1 MTDRGRPV
9 LAGLI
14 TALVGYTSSFAVVL
28 AGLRAVG
35 ATSTQAA
42 SGLLALSLTMGAGAI
57 LLAWRTK
64 LPVTLAWS
72 TPGAALLVGTG
83 AVAGGWPAAVGAFL
97 ITGVL
102 IGLTA
107 VWPALGRLIGK
118 IPTPL
123 AQAMLAG
130 VLLSLCLV
138 PVRTAIDVPL
148 LMLPVLAVWL
158 ILLRLAPRWAVP
170 AAFGVVVVIIVI
182 GLVGRRTPPAHSGL
196 TALVPHPVWTT
207 PTLTGAALIGIALPL
222 YVVTM
227 ASQNVPGVAVL
238 GSYGYRVPWRPT
250 MAVTG
255 IGSLLGAP
263 FGGHA
268 INLAAVT
275 AALAASPEADPD
287 PDRRWIAARTA
298 GLAYLV
304 LGLLSPGLVALVAL
318 APSGLVEAAAGL
330 ALIPTLAASLSSA
343 LARPEDRVPA
353 LATFLVAGAGI
364 SVLGVGPAFWA
375 LVVGVVCWLTLRVT
389 RGGSAADPARAT
401 DQLTARSAPP
411 RAGGST
417 PPDGRPARAGNTAQ
431 PAAGQPP
438 Q

>member
-1 MTDRGRPV
+1 M
-9 LAGLI
+9 
-14 TALVGYTSSFAVVL
+14 
-28 AGLRAVG
+28 
-35 ATSTQAA
+35 
-42 SGLLALSLTMGAGAI
+42 LLT
-57 LLAWRTK
+57 RQTR
-64 LPVTLAWS
+64 LPITLAWS

-83 AVAGGWPAAVGAFL
+83 AIAGGWPAAVGAFL
-97 ITGVL
+97 ISGVL
-102 IGLTA
+102 ISLTA

-138 PVRTAIDVPL
+138 PVRTAIEAPL

-158 ILLRLAPRWAVP
+158 IMLRFVPRWAVP
-170 AAFGVVVVIIVI
+170 AAFGVVIVIIVI
-182 GLVGRRTPPAHSGL
+182 GLATGRDGPTTPINERWI
-196 TALVPHPVWTT
+196 ALLPHPVWTT

-238 GSYGYRVPWRPT
+238 GSYGYRVPWRPA

-255 IGSLLGAP
+255 IGSLIAAP

-275 AALAASPEADPD
+275 AALSASPEADPD
-287 PDRRWIAARTA
+287 PGRRWIAARTA

-318 APSGLVEAAAGL
+318 APNGLVEAAAGL
-330 ALIPTLAASLSSA
+330 ALIPTLAGSLNSA
-343 LARPEDRVPA
+343 LARAEDRIPA

-364 SVLGVGPAFWA
+364 SVLGIGPAFWA
-375 LVVGVVCWLTLRVT
+375 LAVGVVCWLTLRL
-389 RGGSAADPARAT
+389 RA
-401 DQLTARSAPP
+401 QGLNSSP
-411 RAGGST
+411 
-417 PPDGRPARAGNTAQ
+417 
-431 PAAGQPP
+431 
-438 Q
+438 